1 MHAISAN
8 TILVVVAFAAL
19 YMVFTIRKTARQQLD
34 LYDFAMLSMVALVPG
49 AFVVFP
55 RFAYWLAGVAGV
67 EFPFVVMFGA
77 LFVVLFVFVHR
88 LTVRIHRLESDNRLL
103 IQELGLLRERLD
115 RRPPDDDARS

>member
-19 YMVFTIRKTARQQLD
+19 YMVFTIRKTAHQQLD

-55 RFAYWLAGVAGV
+55 RFAYWLAAVAGV
-67 EFPFVVMFGA
+67 EFPFVVMFGT
-77 LFVVLFVFVHR
+77 LFAVLFVFVHR

-115 RRPPDDDARS
+115 RRPPDDGAPG